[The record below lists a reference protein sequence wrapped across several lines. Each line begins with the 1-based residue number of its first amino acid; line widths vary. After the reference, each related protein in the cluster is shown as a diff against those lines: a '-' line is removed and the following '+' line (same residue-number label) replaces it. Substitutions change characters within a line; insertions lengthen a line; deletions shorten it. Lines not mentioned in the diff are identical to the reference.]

1 MTGNYGGWTGEMER
15 ELGARGRVGVSS
27 NSMSSVSSNAPN
39 LLWSFTASFDPLD
52 CLFDMCLSF
61 VGLVFVLGL
70 LVCFCAFGCSD
81 DKFVLFCEQAC
92 GCALVVD
99 DEVD

>member
-27 NSMSSVSSNAPN
+27 NSMSPVSSNAPN

-70 LVCFCAFGCSD
+70 LVCFCEFGCSD
-81 DKFVLFCEQAC
+81 YKFVLFCEPAC
-92 GCALVVD
+92 
-99 DEVD
+99 